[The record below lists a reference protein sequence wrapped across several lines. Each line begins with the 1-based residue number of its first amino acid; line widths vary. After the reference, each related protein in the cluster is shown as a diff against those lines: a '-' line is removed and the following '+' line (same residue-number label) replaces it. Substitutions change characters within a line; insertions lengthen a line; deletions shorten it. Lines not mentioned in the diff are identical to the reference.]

1 MLTSNDIN
9 LLGVVI
15 NDSSNKNIKSVDAKK
30 KINAILHNKS
40 IKTVMNEL
48 STYVENI
55 KGNEKNKSVLI
66 VTMSLLRRNL
76 DCENEL
82 SLLISKYKLIGCLYG
97 GLKGFLSGD
106 SEQFGLK
113 IKLNTDF
120 FENKYEYITRI
131 TEFYYW
137 ELIALFESVKVLSL
151 VDFLKFEQ
159 LALKDQSKLVLLNM
173 VTHHLNIKPT
183 DDLITKLLQS
193 DEELNQNIGFAFL
206 TENIARTVDDIC
218 EIKRSKKNGLPTT
231 KNIKEVNKI
240 FRTEMSKCCNL
251 LDKCTEK
258 TIAQLL
264 FNYLLVHQ
272 MQYPIVFARMLM
284 SDRLQHEFVNQ
295 IKGTNK
301 IKTLKDVSFLVN
313 LIYDTPALND
323 VKKRISKASIYS
335 SVTDLL
341 IDFIE
346 RDKGIYGWD
355 ENQELYITEICKKL
369 PQKNISALKSY
380 LLKKRKTLMCTRIDE
395 LVRFKIYLKDNRKSE
410 IIEGILTIIEKDS

>member
-1 MLTSNDIN
+1 MLTSKDIN
-9 LLGVVI
+9 LLSVVI

-55 KGNEKNKSVLI
+55 KGNEKNKAVLI

-97 GLKGFLSGD
+97 GLKSFLSGD

-120 FENKYEYITRI
+120 FENKYEYITRF

-159 LALKDQSKLVLLNM
+159 LALEDQSKLVLLNM
-173 VTHHLNIKPT
+173 VTYHLNIRPSG
-183 DDLITKLLQS
+183 DLITKLIQS
-193 DEELNQNIGFAFL
+193 DDELNKNIGFYFL
-206 TENIARTVDDIC
+206 TTNITRTVGDIC
-218 EIKRSKKNGLPTT
+218 EINRSKEKGLPTT
-231 KNIKEVNKI
+231 KNIKKVNKI
-240 FRTEMSKCCNL
+240 FKTEIAKCCNL
-251 LDKCTEK
+251 LERCTAK
-258 TIAQLL
+258 TTAQLL

-284 SDRLQHEFVNQ
+284 SNRLQHEFVNQ
-295 IKGTNK
+295 VKGTNK

-346 RDKGIYGWD
+346 KDKGIYGWD
-355 ENQELYITEICKKL
+355 EQQELYIKEICKKL
-369 PQKNISALKSY
+369 PAKNVSALRSY
-380 LLKKRKTLMCTRIDE
+380 LLRKRKTLMATKIDE
-395 LVRFKIYLKDNRKSE
+395 LVRFKIYLKDNKKSE
-410 IIEGILTIIEKDS
+410 IIEGILTIIKNES